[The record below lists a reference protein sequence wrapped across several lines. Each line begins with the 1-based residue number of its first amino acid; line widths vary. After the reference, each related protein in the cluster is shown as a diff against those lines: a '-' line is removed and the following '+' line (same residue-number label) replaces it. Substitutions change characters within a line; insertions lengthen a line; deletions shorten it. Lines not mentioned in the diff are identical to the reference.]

1 MMSCG
6 EAVIHTTTDTDSEQC
21 LFFVFSKKKKIYDH
35 FSISCQYHVQTCPCF
50 LKTQWHDKNSDQKW
64 NRLLSL
70 WFQAV
75 VCVDRKE
82 GHAFSLEIYRFIIT
96 AKHEDLFSYQRHL
109 KNKQLSLLCKVILE
123 KKNPTKHIYIHNS
136 NFNFK

>member
-1 MMSCG
+1 MMSCD
-6 EAVIHTTTDTDSEQC
+6 EAVIHTTTDTDSEQF
-21 LFFVFSKKKKIYDH
+21 LFFVFLKKKIYDH

-50 LKTQWHDKNSDQKW
+50 LKTNGTVKTQKW

-75 VCVDRKE
+75 VCVDRNE

-109 KNKQLSLLCKVILE
+109 KNKQLSILCKVILE
-123 KKNPTKHIYIHNS
+123 KKNPAKHMYIHNS